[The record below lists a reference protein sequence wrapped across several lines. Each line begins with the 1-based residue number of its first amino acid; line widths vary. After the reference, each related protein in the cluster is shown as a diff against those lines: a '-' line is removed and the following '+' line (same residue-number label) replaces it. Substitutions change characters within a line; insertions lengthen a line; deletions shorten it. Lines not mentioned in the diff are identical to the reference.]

1 MKTSFIAASLLALSG
16 NALASTES
24 WEGFYIGG
32 NLGYGA
38 GDIKDQSNPDAAEQS
53 MDGMTGGIQAGHN
66 WQFENNIVL
75 GVEAG
80 LSFND
85 INESWHDQENNQF
98 SPYYGKDGIK
108 QSGSFNIKL
117 GYAIDNFLPYV
128 TTGITVAKMEHSLGC
143 DKSSVPTTTGCNSNF
158 NTSTSDIG
166 AGANIGAGVMYKF
179 NKNFS
184 GGIEYLYTDLG
195 TSSVSLNDPNY
206 PSASERNMDTSFST
220 ITAKIN
226 YHF

>member
-1 MKTSFIAASLLALSG
+1 MKKRFIATSLLILSG
-16 NALASTES
+16 NVLASSEN

-38 GDIKDQSNPDAAEQS
+38 GDTKDQSNPDAAEQS
-53 MDGMTGGIQAGHN
+53 MEGVTGGIQAGHN
-66 WQFENNIVL
+66 WQFDNNVVL

-85 INESWHDQENNQF
+85 INKSWHDQENNQF
-98 SPYYGKDGIK
+98 SPYHGKDAIK

-128 TTGITVAKMEHSLGC
+128 TTGVTVAKMEHSLGC
-143 DKSSVPTTTGCNSNF
+143 EKSSVSVTTGCSSDF
-158 NTSTSDIG
+158 NTNTSDIG
-166 AGANIGAGVMYKF
+166 AGANIGVGVMYKF
-179 NKNFS
+179 NKNLS

-195 TSSVSLNDPNY
+195 SSSVSLNDPNY
-206 PSASERNMDTSFST
+206 PSASERNMKTDFST
-220 ITAKIN
+220 ITARMN